1 MEKCLNKFVP
11 NLTRRM
17 NRYEIGTHPSQK
29 KIRYRKT
36 ASHKKRQK
44 YAISLRKEEYC
55 NPGCKGTIFQDGT
68 FTQKELEDMVRRNP
82 FSPDRTEE
90 DFRETVAIYK
100 KRRSKMFRKHK
111 GTTTTKKRSVLKRD
125 FYEKL
130 GETRVAKLKKQGAIS
145 GCGT

>member
-1 MEKCLNKFVP
+1 MEKCIHTFVP

-17 NRYEIGTHPSQK
+17 NRYELGTHPTKK
-29 KIRYRKT
+29 KIKYRKT

-44 YAISLRKEEYC
+44 YAITLRKEEYC

-82 FSPDRTEE
+82 FSPDWTEE
-90 DFRETVAIYK
+90 DFHKIVAIYK
-100 KRRSKMFRKHK
+100 QRRSKMFRKRN
-111 GTTTTKKRSVLKRD
+111 GTTTKKRSVLNRD